1 MGNSVN
7 WINIGSII
15 DIIFNGIVWF
25 IIGLCLLPIIDKS
38 DEWTRKAMSFM
49 DKADKLIRKIIDI
62 SYEWIEKKNLRIVF
76 AFLLII
82 FLGTLAQFEIITE
95 TIAFVLLIIG
105 YIIYFSIYVLN
116 FVWYLISQF
125 GFYNVI
131 VILSWSYLIGLYRY
145 IYSKIF
151 EFINARKL
159 KKQIKHAEKN
169 IDLLVENEN
178 QEPGYTKKT

>member
-1 MGNSVN
+1 MGYSVN
-7 WINIGSII
+7 WIIIGSII

-82 FLGTLAQFEIITE
+82 FLGTLAQFEIIPK
-95 TIAFVLLIIG
+95 II
-105 YIIYFSIYVLN
+105 
-116 FVWYLISQF
+116 
-125 GFYNVI
+125 
-131 VILSWSYLIGLYRY
+131 
-145 IYSKIF
+145 K
-151 EFINARKL
+151 
-159 KKQIKHAEKN
+159 
-169 IDLLVENEN
+169 
-178 QEPGYTKKT
+178 